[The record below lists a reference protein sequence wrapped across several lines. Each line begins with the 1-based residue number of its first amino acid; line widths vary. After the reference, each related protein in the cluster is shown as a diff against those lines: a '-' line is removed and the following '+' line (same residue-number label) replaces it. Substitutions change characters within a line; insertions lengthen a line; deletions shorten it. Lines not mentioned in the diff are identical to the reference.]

1 MPTKPGRSGTP
12 TRRERRR
19 RSSTVLKRLFHVHT
33 FRVMQETERWD
44 GAPVVVSGCR
54 CGALERVIYGPSYER
69 THA

>member
-1 MPTKPGRSGTP
+1 M
-12 TRRERRR
+12 
-19 RSSTVLKRLFHVHT
+19 LKRLFHVHT